1 MRITI
6 NHIKLSNFKGMSN
19 FETDLFDKTDIYGKN
34 KVGKTT
40 IFDAW
45 LWILFDRDSR
55 GYKGAEACKT
65 TDGAGF
71 VHHLDHEVEVDITV
85 NGTPVKL
92 RKICS
97 EKWTKPRGREEAVY
111 DGNQNFFWIDEVPY
125 QAKQFQA
132 YVNDLMPEATF
143 NVLCD
148 PMYFSTKLPWKE
160 RLAMLLDLVGGI
172 TDEEVAEGD
181 SDLLDLL
188 NARGEM
194 SMDNY
199 KAMVQDK
206 IKRLNKE
213 IEALPVRI
221 NEASRGIDKRADWKE
236 IEKDLA
242 VTTAEYKS
250 AEDALTDAV
259 SFRGLLSKKEQEALE
274 LQRQILL
281 KQQLLAEAANDS
293 YKAKK
298 QELNKANF
306 VYDQKMIEIDSV
318 KLSIQTKQGRIKS
331 LEQLNDTLRA
341 EGVEVNK
348 ELTEK
353 RKEEFLPLYQTSEF
367 VCPTCSQTMPKEGI
381 EAKKDQ
387 LRQNWQREHDLELSK
402 LTRKLESITL
412 EGQANAGAVKA
423 LKADLDA
430 SNLHLEHLIGIAKA
444 ANAEASRL
452 EIELAAFKVKEPSD
466 FDADP
471 EIVLLQGQVD
481 ALLKELRK
489 PEDDLLP
496 KLREDRDNL
505 KAGLELIKARLDQK
519 THSDAAEARVKELQ
533 HELKATAQTKEDFSR
548 RIYQIER
555 FIKMRT
561 GMIEDKINL
570 MFTDVSFKLFSEQIN
585 GGITETCEPIVNDTI
600 FGKTNHG
607 GQINAGLDIINAFSD
622 HLGISVPVWVDH
634 AESVTQLTLP
644 ATQVIILT
652 HKAKVSEL
660 TVSEI

>member
-6 NHIKLSNFKGMSN
+6 NHIKLSNFKGISN

-172 TDEEVAEGD
+172 TDEEVAESD

-221 NEASRGIDKRADWKE
+221 NEASRGIDKQVDWKE

-242 VTTAEYKS
+242 TTTAKYKS

-281 KQQLLAEAANDS
+281 KQQVLAEAANDT

-306 VYDQKMIEIDSV
+306 VYDQKMSEIDSV
-318 KLSIQTKQGRIKS
+318 KLSIQTKQGRIKP

-341 EGVEVNK
+341 EGITVSAEITEVRK
-348 ELTEK
+348 ATLESELQ
-353 RKEEFLPLYQTSEF
+353 EFI
-367 VCPTCSQTMPKEGI
+367 CPTCRQELKGEALDKEQDRL
-381 EAKKDQ
+381 AANWK
-387 LRQNWQREHDLELSK
+387 RQHDIDLSR
-402 LTRKLESITL
+402 LNRKLESITL

-466 FDADP
+466 FVADP

-481 ALLKELRK
+481 TLLKELRK

-496 KLREDRDNL
+496 KLREDRDSL
-505 KAGLELIKARLDQK
+505 KAGLEVIKARLDQK

-533 HELKATAQTKEDFSR
+533 HELKTTAQTKEEFSR

-555 FIKMRT
+555 FIKQRT

-622 HLGISVPVWVDH
+622 HLGIRVPVWVDH
-634 AESVTQLTLP
+634 AESVTKLTLP
-644 ATQVIILT
+644 ATQVVILT
-652 HKAKVSEL
+652 HKPKVSEL